1 MAEFS
6 QFPIISKKY
15 QLALATVAE
24 LHKFQMRKDA
34 TPYLPHLMMV
44 SSLLMEMGC
53 SEELAIAGLF
63 HDALEDL
70 DNPTEIANLIETQF
84 GKYVLYLVQGVTE
97 NKTLPSHERKSDYIQ
112 QILEG
117 PIKVCYV
124 SFSDKWHNWCH
135 GYARQP
141 KLVKTPVIEFYAKLI
156 PIFEDR
162 LCNSVGQFYLQ
173 ELINSFESIS
183 KSVF

>member
-1 MAEFS
+1 MAQFS

-15 QLALATVAE
+15 QSALATVAE

-34 TPYLPHLMMV
+34 TAYLPHLMMV

-63 HDALEDL
+63 HDSLEDL
-70 DNPTEIANLIETQF
+70 ENPLEIAELIETQF
-84 GKYVLYLVQGVTE
+84 GKYILYLVKGVTE
-97 NKTLPSHERKSDYIQ
+97 NKELPTEQRKLDYIK
-112 QILEG
+112 QIFDG
-117 PIKVCYV
+117 PIEVVYI

-141 KLVKTPVIEFYAKLI
+141 KLVKKPVIEFYAKLI
-156 PIFEDR
+156 PIFQDR